1 MQASSAPAPRR
12 PRWRKTK
19 IALGILVVLLL
30 AAIAFLFRPMASPA
44 GPAPDDDRPLDM
56 VVIGGGVMS
65 VTLATYLQELEPDWR
80 VAMFERLGNVAEESS
95 NGWNNAGTGHSGFAE
110 LNYTPENPDG
120 SIDTTKAVAIAEQF
134 EVARQFWAHE
144 VKTGRLGA
152 PNGFINPTPHMSFVW
167 GDANIDYLR
176 KRQAALVKNPLF
188 YGMEYTQDPA
198 KIRGW
203 APLVME
209 GRDPNQKVAATYM
222 PIGTDVNWGVITRQ
236 LAAALTKNPNFDLE
250 LRHEVRGLNRGA
262 DGIWNVTVRDLATN
276 KDRTVRARFVFIG
289 AGGASLKLLQMS
301 GIPEAKDYGG
311 FPVGGQFLA
320 FETPALTARHDVK
333 VYGKAEAGSPP
344 MSVPHLDARKLDGKS
359 VILFGPFA
367 LQSTKFLKNGSWR
380 DLFNSVYKD
389 NVGPMMAVGA
399 ENAELVE
406 YLVKQAMLTD
416 KDRQAELV
424 KYFPNAKQV
433 DWKLI
438 TAGQRVQVIKRDPK
452 KGPVLQFGT
461 EIVTDQQGT
470 IAALL
475 GASPGASTSPAIMLE
490 VLKKA
495 FPQRLASIWTPKIE
509 AMIPSYGRM
518 LNDDPAFTNQIRRMT
533 SATLNLPF
541 VEVPAGVRPGAA
553 AAPAPVA
560 TPPARSLNREQQA
573 M

>member
-1 MQASSAPAPRR
+1 MQAPTASPPRPR
-12 PRWRKTK
+12 RWRKTK
-19 IALGILVVLLL
+19 IALGIIAVLLL

-44 GPAPDDDRPLDM
+44 GPAPDDNRPLDM

-65 VTLATYLQELEPDWR
+65 VTLATYLQELEPNWR

-198 KIRGW
+198 KIRAW

-250 LRHEVRGLNRGA
+250 LRHEVRGLHRGA

-320 FETPALTARHDVK
+320 FETPAVTARHDVK

-406 YLVKQAMLTD
+406 YLVRQAMLTD

-424 KYFPNAKQV
+424 KYFPNAKQG

-438 TAGQRVQVIKRDPK
+438 TAGQRVQVIKRDPR

-461 EIVTDQQGT
+461 EIVTDKDGT

-509 AMIPSYGRM
+509 AMIPSYGRT

-541 VEVPAGVRPGAA
+541 VEVPAGVRPDAA